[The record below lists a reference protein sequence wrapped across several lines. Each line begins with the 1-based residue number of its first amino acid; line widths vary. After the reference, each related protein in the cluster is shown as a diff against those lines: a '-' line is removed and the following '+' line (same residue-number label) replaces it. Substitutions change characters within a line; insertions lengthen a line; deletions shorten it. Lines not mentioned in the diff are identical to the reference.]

1 MAKQLNVGLKVT
13 ANTEQARQQLESLKQ
28 QLNQLGTLSSIP
40 STKSITNDLMNAS
53 TAAYKLKIALE
64 EATDVN
70 TGKLNL
76 TTFNKSLKNNN
87 LSLSEL
93 RTQLNKL
100 GPEGSKAFLN
110 LANSIQKA
118 DAPLVN
124 LSTGLKEM
132 MNTLS
137 NTVRWQIASSAV
149 HAIVGGIQSAYR
161 YAQDLDESLNNIRI
175 VSGLSS
181 EEMAKFAVEANK
193 AANALSST
201 TKKYTDAALIFYQQG
216 LGTEDVKERTDA
228 TIKMA
233 NVTGEAVDE
242 VSSYMTAVWNNFN
255 KDGTQSVEHYGD
267 IMTKLGAETAASTA
281 EIAGGLEKFA
291 AVADTI
297 GLSFEYATSSITTI
311 VDKTR
316 QSEDVVGTA
325 LKTIFSRI
333 QGLQQGETLDDG
345 TNLTKYSQALANVGV
360 QIKDSA
366 GNLKDMDEILNN
378 IGYAWQNISRDQKVA
393 LAQTVAG
400 VRQYTQFMALFD
412 NWDSMQENLQR
423 AYDAEGTLSEQAD
436 IYAESWEGARKRV
449 QSALEAIYD
458 DLIDKDFFID
468 ILNGI
473 ENILSFVD
481 KLIDSAGGLKGVL
494 FAISTIL
501 LKTFNQQIAQ
511 KMRDMSTSISD
522 IGVQVYNKRLNRNQ
536 NLTEDEKKSRRK
548 QTSGE
553 KLKEEAIIQ
562 VEQQAKESKDKKDYA
577 SANVY
582 SKIGTLQKEL
592 INNSQKMSEE
602 EKKITQELI
611 SRQETYGQNLLA
623 AKENLSIVIEE
634 VQQETARNS
643 VRINNSGDS
652 EAVKIQEKINKY
664 SELAQ
669 KLSEV
674 NEINELLKNNTSDQ
688 EGNNELIEEKDKII
702 SELSNKYGELF
713 GIRKQDIDQSL
724 KEDNILKI
732 LDQAY
737 EDIVTDLD
745 RYTTSGSNNSRTVQ
759 QNARILEDEVLRI
772 TDIADAQ
779 QKVTRQTKLFNQA
792 FEHVQGTFKN
802 IKGVLVDN
810 KNEIV
815 NLANGLSQF
824 AMGISSLSSLVDTL
838 NSAMDDGHLSF
849 SEFSS
854 ALMSATM
861 GFPMV
866 VNGAKQMFKAYQ
878 DMIKGSKAYKIALG
892 QQVAEQEISNG
903 LFKKNIFSKTAD
915 IVVTALETIAQ
926 KKFNT
931 ELEKTT
937 KVQMKA
943 AIVIALIIAAIA
955 LLVAAV
961 KGLINWWNKDAIALK
976 EAKQATEDAKASFEE
991 ARNAYDDLKSSI
1003 EDYESSL
1010 DAINKLT
1017 KGTTEWK
1024 EAIQKANEQ
1033 VLELLDKYPELVN
1046 YITKNE
1052 NGLLEISEE
1061 GKDAL
1066 LRSQSAKVQNTA
1078 RTYYAAQIN
1087 ENKAQTNND
1096 ITQFVRTTD
1105 TVEGNDKERSIINS
1119 LQQQYAEQGSAALAN
1134 NAETLAKQYNITINS
1149 AQRLLDK
1156 GINELIISLNANTI
1170 ANDLLSEQ
1178 MASSALEQ
1186 NLVGYKDSNFKDPLN
1201 KYLSTMS
1208 EAGKQAYITGSSE
1221 VDQMSNDQLAEAYA
1235 AKMGIDAANIV
1246 DRSGGKM
1253 KVVDAQG
1260 NETQVKKSD
1269 MRKALYQDA
1278 AYYTAMEDTSKFA
1291 NSLGDINKQIE
1302 NVINPEEFGKD
1313 ISNKLM
1319 NGLTSAI
1326 GEGNFSDFI
1335 NSLTQEEFDAID
1347 SVMSSGN
1354 LQNSINTL
1362 FENNKEYYRSI
1373 GINSAKEFMD
1383 AYNEAKGT
1391 YDEDE
1396 ASRQAEI
1403 QQKES
1408 FQNEVDS
1415 LASSLDVDSD
1425 AVEGYVEQLQELYP
1439 QLENNTQATM
1449 DMAKANIKFSKGFDS
1464 LVSALSDNEE
1474 VLKDLDSTSWETQ
1487 KALSAVGNAYEEMT
1501 GVKVSNDF
1509 IAEHLEEIKKLA
1521 DGDMTVLDE
1530 LGEAAARDYVA
1541 HLEIPDEDISKF
1553 QGVLDK
1559 LANQGKDL
1567 KISAEIDIE
1576 DANYLNTLNEM
1587 LQAGTITA
1595 DQVKTAFNSMGYSP
1609 EIEYKDAPGPETTTT
1624 YDFQG
1629 QGLLSFLK
1637 GSMTSVS
1644 RSQVSVPV
1652 INGVAKISTPKSL
1665 GSSINKNQTTSA
1677 KKKDSGGD
1685 KKEKDRYHVIEK
1697 QISSLEKEYDRIAQA
1712 RERAWGGNQLKY
1724 IDQEIEKTNQ
1734 LISAQK
1740 KYISEIKLNLLSDRA
1755 KMNAYGAKYDKNGN
1769 ITNYDKL
1776 FDKYGQDDEFE
1787 KRLAQYEETVDLW
1800 NEANDQLKEYKNQI
1814 QDLKYQ
1820 KITTKVEI
1828 KIELNEDE
1836 NKIADYFI
1844 NKLSDNIYKVAEAI
1858 QYLNQKI
1865 ENSKGNLDTYGNEF
1879 NDLQKAYK
1887 KGEISQTDY
1896 KEGLEESLDGI
1907 LDNLEAL
1914 KSLDD
1919 EMMNYYGNTIDL
1931 AKQELDGYTTQLE
1944 HATKKLQHFQKV
1956 QSLSGQGKNYDTEL
1970 KLIDAQMKTTK
1981 NSFDVAKQ
1989 WYDNRLQDVKDFKE
2003 ALAKVDKVANP
2014 KEYELIETQLKKA
2027 QEAAAEAYDE
2037 MASYREEY
2045 LELGQQLWQ
2054 TNIEKIKDAADKALS
2069 DGMGLINMIDSMKNI
2084 STVADEY
2091 LTKTNQLYETNKML
2105 NTLEADKNKTSNK
2118 AAKQRLDNFSKE
2130 IKSAQEQNKLS
2141 NLELEILQA
2150 KYKQLQAQIALEEAQ
2165 NAKSTVRLSRDN
2177 EGNYGYIYTAD
2188 QDKVGAAQQ
2197 ELADAENDL
2206 YNIRLNAF
2214 NSYSEKAIQA
2224 KQELVNKLAEIAA
2237 DETLTEEEKYAQM
2250 ERAQQEYNDIVT
2262 TYLDL
2267 LNIAQLEDT
2276 RIQKDAWAAT
2286 YYQEISDA
2294 TNWKTTVEGLMSDFK
2309 KNDEEYHKAIDG
2321 MVATTKEGYDKLD
2334 DAVDDVVTSSDTLA
2348 TTVKDKVIPVIE
2360 DEIEKVKTSTRKYG
2374 KQRDAI
2380 DKVIKKYE
2388 GLTTEI
2394 MNALSALKK
2403 YHAEQERQIVI
2414 PATKKITNLT
2424 SDSNGGKITNGSD
2437 GIKNKVD
2444 TTSSSKDFP
2453 DISKKGDTDSTKAQ
2467 YYVFSGG
2474 VYNAISKELNPLR
2487 KAINERFPTLS
2498 GKQLDKKYQQ
2508 ITKIALTDIELK
2520 RYKNYKHIGFDTG
2533 GYTGKWGPEGKLAVL
2548 HEKELVLNKEDT
2560 SNLLKIIE
2568 IVRNAID
2575 NNISTAGFGLLRAAG
2590 VSTNNETL
2598 EQNVTITAE
2607 FPNATDHNE
2616 IEQAFD
2622 SLINRAAQFANRK
2635 K

>member
-1 MAKQLNVGLKVT
+1 
-13 ANTEQARQQLESLKQ
+13 
-28 QLNQLGTLSSIP
+28 
-40 STKSITNDLMNAS
+40 
-53 TAAYKLKIALE
+53 
-64 EATDVN
+64 
-70 TGKLNL
+70 
-76 TTFNKSLKNNN
+76 
-87 LSLSEL
+87 
-93 RTQLNKL
+93 
-100 GPEGSKAFLN
+100 
-110 LANSIQKA
+110 
-118 DAPLVN
+118 
-124 LSTGLKEM
+124 
-132 MNTLS
+132 
-137 NTVRWQIASSAV
+137 
-149 HAIVGGIQSAYR
+149 
-161 YAQDLDESLNNIRI
+161 
-175 VSGLSS
+175 
-181 EEMAKFAVEANK
+181 
-193 AANALSST
+193 
-201 TKKYTDAALIFYQQG
+201 
-216 LGTEDVKERTDA
+216 
-228 TIKMA
+228 
-233 NVTGEAVDE
+233 
-242 VSSYMTAVWNNFN
+242 
-255 KDGTQSVEHYGD
+255 
-267 IMTKLGAETAASTA
+267 
-281 EIAGGLEKFA
+281 
-291 AVADTI
+291 
-297 GLSFEYATSSITTI
+297 
-311 VDKTR
+311 
-316 QSEDVVGTA
+316 
-325 LKTIFSRI
+325 
-333 QGLQQGETLDDG
+333 
-345 TNLTKYSQALANVGV
+345 
-360 QIKDSA
+360 
-366 GNLKDMDEILNN
+366 
-378 IGYAWQNISRDQKVA
+378 
-393 LAQTVAG
+393 
-400 VRQYTQFMALFD
+400 
-412 NWDSMQENLQR
+412 
-423 AYDAEGTLSEQAD
+423 
-436 IYAESWEGARKRV
+436 
-449 QSALEAIYD
+449 
-458 DLIDKDFFID
+458 
-468 ILNGI
+468 
-473 ENILSFVD
+473 
-481 KLIDSAGGLKGVL
+481 
-494 FAISTIL
+494 
-501 LKTFNQQIAQ
+501 
-511 KMRDMSTSISD
+511 
-522 IGVQVYNKRLNRNQ
+522 
-536 NLTEDEKKSRRK
+536 
-548 QTSGE
+548 
-553 KLKEEAIIQ
+553 
-562 VEQQAKESKDKKDYA
+562 
-577 SANVY
+577 
-582 SKIGTLQKEL
+582 
-592 INNSQKMSEE
+592 
-602 EKKITQELI
+602 
-611 SRQETYGQNLLA
+611 
-623 AKENLSIVIEE
+623 
-634 VQQETARNS
+634 
-643 VRINNSGDS
+643 
-652 EAVKIQEKINKY
+652 
-664 SELAQ
+664 
-669 KLSEV
+669 
-674 NEINELLKNNTSDQ
+674 
-688 EGNNELIEEKDKII
+688 
-702 SELSNKYGELF
+702 
-713 GIRKQDIDQSL
+713 
-724 KEDNILKI
+724 
-732 LDQAY
+732 
-737 EDIVTDLD
+737 
-745 RYTTSGSNNSRTVQ
+745 
-759 QNARILEDEVLRI
+759 
-772 TDIADAQ
+772 
-779 QKVTRQTKLFNQA
+779 
-792 FEHVQGTFKN
+792 
-802 IKGVLVDN
+802 
-810 KNEIV
+810 
-815 NLANGLSQF
+815 
-824 AMGISSLSSLVDTL
+824 
-838 NSAMDDGHLSF
+838 
-849 SEFSS
+849 
-854 ALMSATM
+854 
-861 GFPMV
+861 
-866 VNGAKQMFKAYQ
+866 
-878 DMIKGSKAYKIALG
+878 
-892 QQVAEQEISNG
+892 
-903 LFKKNIFSKTAD
+903 
-915 IVVTALETIAQ
+915 
-926 KKFNT
+926 
-931 ELEKTT
+931 
-937 KVQMKA
+937 
-943 AIVIALIIAAIA
+943 
-955 LLVAAV
+955 
-961 KGLINWWNKDAIALK
+961 
-976 EAKQATEDAKASFEE
+976 
-991 ARNAYDDLKSSI
+991 
-1003 EDYESSL
+1003 
-1010 DAINKLT
+1010 
-1017 KGTTEWK
+1017 
-1024 EAIQKANEQ
+1024 
-1033 VLELLDKYPELVN
+1033 
-1046 YITKNE
+1046 
-1052 NGLLEISEE
+1052 
-1061 GKDAL
+1061 
-1066 LRSQSAKVQNTA
+1066 
-1078 RTYYAAQIN
+1078 
-1087 ENKAQTNND
+1087 
-1096 ITQFVRTTD
+1096 
-1105 TVEGNDKERSIINS
+1105 
-1119 LQQQYAEQGSAALAN
+1119 
-1134 NAETLAKQYNITINS
+1134 
-1149 AQRLLDK
+1149 
-1156 GINELIISLNANTI
+1156 
-1170 ANDLLSEQ
+1170 
-1178 MASSALEQ
+1178 
-1186 NLVGYKDSNFKDPLN
+1186 
-1201 KYLSTMS
+1201 
-1208 EAGKQAYITGSSE
+1208 
-1221 VDQMSNDQLAEAYA
+1221 
-1235 AKMGIDAANIV
+1235 
-1246 DRSGGKM
+1246 
-1253 KVVDAQG
+1253 
-1260 NETQVKKSD
+1260 
-1269 MRKALYQDA
+1269 
-1278 AYYTAMEDTSKFA
+1278 
-1291 NSLGDINKQIE
+1291 
-1302 NVINPEEFGKD
+1302 
-1313 ISNKLM
+1313 
-1319 NGLTSAI
+1319 
-1326 GEGNFSDFI
+1326 
-1335 NSLTQEEFDAID
+1335 
-1347 SVMSSGN
+1347 
-1354 LQNSINTL
+1354 
-1362 FENNKEYYRSI
+1362 
-1373 GINSAKEFMD
+1373 
-1383 AYNEAKGT
+1383 
-1391 YDEDE
+1391 
-1396 ASRQAEI
+1396 
-1403 QQKES
+1403 
-1408 FQNEVDS
+1408 
-1415 LASSLDVDSD
+1415 
-1425 AVEGYVEQLQELYP
+1425 
-1439 QLENNTQATM
+1439 
-1449 DMAKANIKFSKGFDS
+1449 
-1464 LVSALSDNEE
+1464 
-1474 VLKDLDSTSWETQ
+1474 
-1487 KALSAVGNAYEEMT
+1487 
-1501 GVKVSNDF
+1501 
-1509 IAEHLEEIKKLA
+1509 
-1521 DGDMTVLDE
+1521 
-1530 LGEAAARDYVA
+1530 
-1541 HLEIPDEDISKF
+1541 
-1553 QGVLDK
+1553 
-1559 LANQGKDL
+1559 
-1567 KISAEIDIE
+1567 
-1576 DANYLNTLNEM
+1576 
-1587 LQAGTITA
+1587 
-1595 DQVKTAFNSMGYSP
+1595 
-1609 EIEYKDAPGPETTTT
+1609 
-1624 YDFQG
+1624 
-1629 QGLLSFLK
+1629 
-1637 GSMTSVS
+1637 
-1644 RSQVSVPV
+1644 
-1652 INGVAKISTPKSL
+1652 
-1665 GSSINKNQTTSA
+1665 
-1677 KKKDSGGD
+1677 
-1685 KKEKDRYHVIEK
+1685 
-1697 QISSLEKEYDRIAQA
+1697 
-1712 RERAWGGNQLKY
+1712 
-1724 IDQEIEKTNQ
+1724 
-1734 LISAQK
+1734 
-1740 KYISEIKLNLLSDRA
+1740 
-1755 KMNAYGAKYDKNGN
+1755 MNAYGAKYDKNGN

>member
-1 MAKQLNVGLKVT
+1 MAKQLNIGLRVT
-13 ANTEQARQQLESLKQ
+13 ANTEQAKQQLESLKQ

-124 LSTGLKEM
+124 LSAGLKEM

-378 IGYAWQNISRDQKVA
+378 IGQAWQNISRDQKVA

-458 DLIDKDFFID
+458 DLIDEDFFID

-511 KMRDMSTSISD
+511 KMRDISTSISD

-536 NLTEDEKKSRRK
+536 NLTEDEKKSKRK

-553 KLKEEAIIQ
+553 RLKEEAIVQ

-582 SKIGTLQKEL
+582 SKIGNLQKEL
-592 INNSQKMSEE
+592 INNSQRMSEE

-611 SRQETYGQNLLA
+611 SRQEIYGQNLLA

-634 VQQETARNS
+634 VQQEIARNS

-652 EAVKIQEKINKY
+652 EAKEIQKKINKY
-664 SELAQ
+664 SELAK
-669 KLSEV
+669 KLNETNEV
-674 NEINELLKNNTSDQ
+674 YKLWNNTEKNSKERKKTGKIKNKLINELEEEFKINKEVIREALK
-688 EGNNELIEEKDKII
+688 K
-702 SELSNKYGELF
+702 
-713 GIRKQDIDQSL
+713 
-724 KEDNILKI
+724 DNILKI

-737 EDIVTDLD
+737 EDIITDLD
-745 RYTTSGSNNSRTVQ
+745 KYTTSESNNSRTAQ

-866 VNGAKQMFKAYQ
+866 VNGAKQMFEAYQ
-878 DMIKGSKAYKIALG
+878 DMIQGSKAYKTALKTET
-892 QQVAEQEISNG
+892 VEKEISEG
-903 LFKKNIFSKTAD
+903 FLKKNIFSKTAD
-915 IVVTALETIAQ
+915 TIITTIQ
-926 KKFNT
+926 EKVLKKYNITLTNT
-931 ELEKTT
+931 NRL
-937 KVQMKA
+937 QMKA
-943 AIVIALIIAAIA
+943 AIVIALTIAAIA

-1186 NLVGYKDSNFKDPLN
+1186 NLVGYEDSNFKNPLN

-1235 AKMGIDAANIV
+1235 AKMGIDEANIV
-1246 DRSGGKM
+1246 DRGGGKM
-1253 KVVDAQG
+1253 KVIDAQG

-1302 NVINPEEFGKD
+1302 NVINPEEFGED
-1313 ISNKLM
+1313 ISSKLI

-1335 NSLTQEEFDAID
+1335 NSLTQEEFDAIN
-1347 SVMSSGN
+1347 SAMSSGD

-1487 KALSAVGNAYEEMT
+1487 KALASVGNAYEEMT

-1553 QGVLDK
+1553 QGVLDQ

-1567 KISAEIDIE
+1567 EISAEINLK

-1587 LQAGTITA
+1587 LEAGTVTA

-1609 EIEYKDAPGPETTTT
+1609 DIHYKEADGPETTTT

-1629 QGLLSFLK
+1629 SGLLSFLK

-1644 RSQVSVPV
+1644 TSKVQVPV

-1724 IDQEIEKTNQ
+1724 IDQEIEKTDQ
-1734 LISAQK
+1734 LIKAQK
-1740 KYISEIKLNLLSDRA
+1740 KYIAEIKSNLLSDRT

-1769 ITNYDKL
+1769 ITNYNKL

-1865 ENSKGNLDTYGNEF
+1865 ENSKENLDTYGNEF

-1970 KLIDAQMKTTK
+1970 KLINAQMKTTK

-2069 DGMGLINMIDSMKNI
+2069 DGIGLTNMIDSMKNI

-2276 RIQKDAWAAT
+2276 RIQKDAWSAT

-2321 MVATTKEGYDKLD
+2321 MVAITKEGYDKLD
-2334 DAVDDVVTSSDTLA
+2334 DAIDDVVTSSDTLA

-2380 DKVIKKYE
+2380 DKVVKEYE
-2388 GLTTEI
+2388 KLTTKI
-2394 MNALSALKK
+2394 NNALQALKD
-2403 YHAEQERQIVI
+2403 YHAEQERKVVI
-2414 PATKKITNLT
+2414 PATKKITNPT
-2424 SDSNGGKITNGSD
+2424 SDITNGSD
-2437 GIKNKVD
+2437 GTKNKVD
-2444 TTSSSKDFP
+2444 ATPSSKNFP

-2487 KAINERFPTLS
+2487 KAIKERFPTLH
-2498 GKQLDKKYQQ
+2498 GNQLDKKYQQ
-2508 ITKIALTDIELK
+2508 ITKITLTDIGLK
-2520 RYKNYKHIGFDTG
+2520 GYKNYKHIGFDTG

-2590 VSTNNETL
+2590 ISTNNETL